1 MTPKADDSY
10 YLQLP
15 DGFDFKT
22 ASLSVNDIFYNY
34 ESRDGQIRLVNIA
47 GQNKKTRIKVTFNL
61 TNSTLDL
68 TGLLFW
74 YFNNSAFK
82 AGIKQ
87 LKEPELKLKQTGLK
101 ISSQTFKSQKKLWI
115 TTIPYSKN
123 WLVYDNG
130 KRVKTS
136 QYASSLLAFNL
147 KGGKH
152 QLTLVYLPVSL
163 IAGSL
168 ISLVTLAVYLL
179 LKKKQR
185 I

>member
-1 MTPKADDSY
+1 M
-10 YLQLP
+10 
-15 DGFDFKT
+15 
-22 ASLSVNDIFYNY
+22 SVNDIFYNY

-47 GQNKKTRIKVTFNL
+47 SQNKKSRIKVTFNL

-74 YFNNSAFK
+74 HFNNSAFK
-82 AGIKQ
+82 TGSKQ
-87 LKEPELKLKQTGLK
+87 LKEPDLKLSQTGLQ

-136 QYASSLLAFNL
+136 KYASSLLAFDL
-147 KGGKH
+147 KGTKH
-152 QLTLVYLPVSL
+152 KLTLVYLPVSL

-168 ISLVTLAVYLL
+168 ISLITLFVYLL